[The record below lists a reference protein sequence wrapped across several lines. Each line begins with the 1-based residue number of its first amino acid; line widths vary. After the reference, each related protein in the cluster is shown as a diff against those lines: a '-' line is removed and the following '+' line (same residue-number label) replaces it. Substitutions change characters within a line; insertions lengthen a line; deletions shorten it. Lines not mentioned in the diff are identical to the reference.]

1 MVATDRIKAIF
12 DDARARHAASLDRLA
27 AGDIRDAAEKAWCAT
42 LRATNAVV
50 LGYTN
55 EIPEKTP
62 QTSKELNR
70 LAERFPQLKTLVGRY
85 YSRQGQLHG
94 DCFYLGLCDPVET
107 TMRRIQETAGY
118 IQDAENLRLATV

>member
-12 DDARARHAASLDRLA
+12 DDARAMHAAALDRLA

-42 LRATNAVV
+42 LRATNAIV

-62 QTSKELNR
+62 QTSNITTTVQKKRILR
-70 LAERFPQLKTLVGRY
+70 TSPWQPAHVLDSLVALP
-85 YSRQGQLHG
+85 SAKLLPAN
-94 DCFYLGLCDPVET
+94 D
-107 TMRRIQETAGY
+107 
-118 IQDAENLRLATV
+118 